1 MLNTNAYVGIEE
13 REEILSE
20 AGVAQQLEQIL
31 ASGPPSLY
39 RRAYRILGNAAD
51 AKDAVQDALLAAY
64 THLHQFRGQAQI
76 STWLTTIVLNCA
88 QLQLRRRPR
97 HVHVSLDESAGD
109 LQTLSVSERIPDYR
123 PNPED
128 ECREF
133 ELSTRLSH
141 LHSQLSPTLPKTFL
155 LRDVDGLSIRETAAD
170 FGSAN
175 RHCEGPVRTSSQK
188 TQRIDVAYPH
198 PPVSQSAK
206 SIVAF
211 RKLGGSGRCSR
222 VARGGRVFGGKRM
235 QACRIREKVG
245 LRVRLSWKTVR
256 SSLAPSAVIADIS
269 FLAVRRRSYG
279 TRKNGTQSSAR
290 QHTA

>member
-188 TQRIDVAYPH
+188 TQRIDAAH
-198 PPVSQSAK
+198 PQAAISQAAK
-206 SIVAF
+206 SIVAL
-211 RKLGGSGRCSR
+211 RKFGSSYRCSR
-222 VARGGRVFGGKRM
+222 VTDM
-235 QACRIREKVG
+235 VG
-245 LRVRLSWKTVR
+245 ELLVDNESHRAGVLGEGTHETVR
-256 SSLAPSAVIADIS
+256 
-269 FLAVRRRSYG
+269 
-279 TRKNGTQSSAR
+279 
-290 QHTA
+290 

>member
-1 MLNTNAYVGIEE
+1 LNGFNQAWKKKQSIRESRGVEEKSMLNTNAYVGIEE

-128 ECREF
+128 EYRES

-141 LHSQLSPTLPKTFL
+141 LHSQFSPTLPKTFL
-155 LRDVDGLSIRETAAD
+155 LRDVDGLSIRETARILGVPTGTVKAQ
-170 FGSAN
+170 FA
-175 RHCEGPVRTSSQK
+175 RVSQK
-188 TQRIDVAYPH
+188 TQRIDAAYPQAAI
-198 PPVSQSAK
+198 SQAAK
-206 SIVAF
+206 SIVAL
-211 RKLGGSGRCSR
+211 RKFGSSYRCSR
-222 VARGGRVFGGKRM
+222 VTDM
-235 QACRIREKVG
+235 VG
-245 LRVRLSWKTVR
+245 ELLVDNESHRAGVLGEGTHETVR
-256 SSLAPSAVIADIS
+256 
-269 FLAVRRRSYG
+269 
-279 TRKNGTQSSAR
+279 
-290 QHTA
+290 